1 MLNSPKKLR
10 NNYKKSP
17 TESGSVINIYCLLVR
32 LRHNGFDSFTAERH
46 DDSCL
51 CEHVIGRVSAVV
63 QCRFRIVIIFG
74 NEDFGNTGEADVEG
88 TAFAWKPDYIE
99 LGTGRNFSPGVMQSV
114 DFGMD
119 HERVFVRLEF
129 VVAYEFPGIC
139 IEQIVSEELFFTCV
153 GDSFVVKSGG
163 CTVVSGADN
172 ASVSADKN
180 GAHLRVL
187 VFGKACLGTHHLRI
201 DFVAKLCSRTIHAKK
216 YRQNFNGELFLNLV
230 SMEKSNHF
238 GKVYL
243 IGAGPGDPGLLTVRG
258 KSILEKADV
267 VVYDRLVSP
276 GVLSLCNPDA
286 KMVDVGKMPTH
297 HKVKQS
303 EINKLL
309 VKFAVEMPGATIA
322 RLKGGDPFVF
332 GRGGEE
338 ALELVSAGVEFE
350 IVPGV
355 TSAIAVP
362 AYAGIP
368 VSHRGIATSF
378 HIITGHEKLDERTL
392 AGSLQTRDERNV
404 IPATEPESLS
414 SKPLGLDFEALA
426 RCPGTL
432 IFLMGIA
439 NMDFIA
445 HRLMECGKDPKTPLA
460 FIEKGTTPK
469 QRTVMATLETAGE
482 TIVRENVTAPAITIM
497 GGVVELGKTL
507 AWKKNLP
514 LSGKRLVVTRAAK
527 QASGITARLTAL
539 GAEVIE
545 TPMIETRTLD
555 CPLVMRHPEP
565 VAALASHVIA
575 SPEGAW
581 QSRSADFNSL
591 ANFDILAFTS
601 TNGVESFFKQLFD
614 AGYDVRVLAGKKIA
628 SVGKITEKKLLE
640 YGIRCDY
647 VPEDHTGEGL
657 GMLLRSILDERTL
670 VNSLQTRDERDVMA
684 QAHDSIGSAMPV
696 CEQPVTALASHVMAS
711 EQSER
716 GNPLDESRILLL
728 QGNLADDT
736 LLKLLPK
743 ATRWVV
749 YETLPVA
756 ELPEWKREAVAS
768 ADAVVF
774 ASTSAVENFVNLMS
788 NVKACHSERSE
799 ESSASMGP
807 SLVELAQDDFIKKS
821 PHTSFCIG
829 RMTESAARKH
839 GFNTVTSDETTMDSL
854 VKKIVEYYTT
864 SPNH

>member
-1 MLNSPKKLR
+1 
-10 NNYKKSP
+10 
-17 TESGSVINIYCLLVR
+17 
-32 LRHNGFDSFTAERH
+32 
-46 DDSCL
+46 
-51 CEHVIGRVSAVV
+51 
-63 QCRFRIVIIFG
+63 
-74 NEDFGNTGEADVEG
+74 
-88 TAFAWKPDYIE
+88 
-99 LGTGRNFSPGVMQSV
+99 
-114 DFGMD
+114 
-119 HERVFVRLEF
+119 
-129 VVAYEFPGIC
+129 
-139 IEQIVSEELFFTCV
+139 
-153 GDSFVVKSGG
+153 
-163 CTVVSGADN
+163 
-172 ASVSADKN
+172 
-180 GAHLRVL
+180 
-187 VFGKACLGTHHLRI
+187 
-201 DFVAKLCSRTIHAKK
+201 
-216 YRQNFNGELFLNLV
+216 
-230 SMEKSNHF
+230 MENSNHF

-276 GVLSLCNPDA
+276 GVLSLCNPKA

-309 VKFAVEMPGATIA
+309 VKFAVEMPGATVA

-338 ALELVSAGVEFE
+338 ALELVAAGVEFE
-350 IVPGV
+350 VVPGV

-378 HIITGHEKLDERTL
+378 HIITGHEKEVDSRKSEV
-392 AGSLQTRDERNV
+392 GSDSV
-404 IPATEPESLS
+404 ILS
-414 SKPLGLDFEALA
+414 EVRSTKSKDPSQNLSLDFENLA
-426 RCPGTL
+426 KCQGTL

-445 HRLMECGKDPKTPLA
+445 RRLIECGKDPKTPLA
-460 FIEKGTTPK
+460 FIEKGTTPN

-527 QASGITARLTAL
+527 QSSGITARLTAL

-545 TPMIETRTLD
+545 TPMIETRSLEKPQTV
-555 CPLVMRHPEP
+555 CHPERST
-565 VAALASHVIA
+565 V
-575 SPEGAW
+575 GAESKDPGL
-581 QSRSADFNSL
+581 QGSVDFKSL

-601 TNGVESFFKQLFD
+601 TNGVESFFTQLLASGND
-614 AGYDVRVLAGKKIA
+614 IRILAGKKIA

-640 YGIRCDY
+640 FGIRCDY

-657 GMLLRSILDERTL
+657 GLLLRE
-670 VNSLQTRDERDVMA
+670 VV
-684 QAHDSIGSAMPV
+684 G
-696 CEQPVTALASHVMAS
+696 
-711 EQSER
+711 
-716 GNPLDESRILLL
+716 DESRILLL

-743 ATRWVV
+743 ATRWTV

-756 ELPEWKREAVAS
+756 ELPDWKREAIAS
-768 ADAVVF
+768 ADAIVF
-774 ASTSAVENFVNLMS
+774 ASSSAVENFSSVVS
-788 NVKACHSERSE
+788 AHSENVSR
-799 ESSASMGP
+799 
-807 SLVELAQDDFIKKS
+807 L
-821 PHTSFCIG
+821 SFCIG
-829 RMTESAARKH
+829 RLTEATARKH
-839 GFNTVTSDETTMDSL
+839 GFETITSDETTMDSL
-854 VKKIVEYYTT
+854 VKKIVEYYTMGE
-864 SPNH
+864 NA

>member
-1 MLNSPKKLR
+1 
-10 NNYKKSP
+10 
-17 TESGSVINIYCLLVR
+17 
-32 LRHNGFDSFTAERH
+32 
-46 DDSCL
+46 
-51 CEHVIGRVSAVV
+51 
-63 QCRFRIVIIFG
+63 
-74 NEDFGNTGEADVEG
+74 
-88 TAFAWKPDYIE
+88 
-99 LGTGRNFSPGVMQSV
+99 
-114 DFGMD
+114 
-119 HERVFVRLEF
+119 
-129 VVAYEFPGIC
+129 
-139 IEQIVSEELFFTCV
+139 
-153 GDSFVVKSGG
+153 
-163 CTVVSGADN
+163 
-172 ASVSADKN
+172 
-180 GAHLRVL
+180 
-187 VFGKACLGTHHLRI
+187 
-201 DFVAKLCSRTIHAKK
+201 
-216 YRQNFNGELFLNLV
+216 
-230 SMEKSNHF
+230 MENSNHF

-276 GVLSLCNPDA
+276 GVLSLCNPKA

-309 VKFAVEMPGATIA
+309 VNFALEMPGATVA

-338 ALELVSAGVEFE
+338 ALELVAAGVEFE
-350 IVPGV
+350 VVPGV

-378 HIITGHEKLDERTL
+378 HIITGHEKEVDSRKSEV
-392 AGSLQTRDERNV
+392 GSDSV
-404 IPATEPESLS
+404 ILS
-414 SKPLGLDFEALA
+414 EVRSTKSKDPSQNLSLDFENLA
-426 RCPGTL
+426 KCQGTL

-445 HRLMECGKDPKTPLA
+445 RRLIECGKDPKTPLA
-460 FIEKGTTPK
+460 FIEKGTTPN

-527 QASGITARLTAL
+527 QSSGITARLTAL

-545 TPMIETRTLD
+545 TPMIE
-555 CPLVMRHPEP
+555 MRSLEKPQTVCHPERST
-565 VAALASHVIA
+565 V
-575 SPEGAW
+575 GAESKDPGL
-581 QSRSADFNSL
+581 QGSVDFKSL

-601 TNGVESFFKQLFD
+601 TNGVESFFKQLFA

-640 YGIRCDY
+640 FGIRCDY

-657 GMLLRSILDERTL
+657 GLLLRDVVDKCEHVILSEERSSESKDL
-670 VNSLQTRDERDVMA
+670 V
-684 QAHDSIGSAMPV
+684 
-696 CEQPVTALASHVMAS
+696 
-711 EQSER
+711 
-716 GNPLDESRILLL
+716 ESRILLL

-743 ATRWVV
+743 TTRWTV

-756 ELPEWKREAVAS
+756 ELPDWKREAIAS
-768 ADAVVF
+768 ADAIVF
-774 ASTSAVENFVNLMS
+774 ASSSAVENFVQISRL
-788 NVKACHSERSE
+788 
-799 ESSASMGP
+799 SSFVSR
-807 SLVELAQDDFIKKS
+807 L
-821 PHTSFCIG
+821 SFCIG
-829 RMTESAARKH
+829 RLTEATARKH
-839 GFNTVTSDETTMDSL
+839 GFETITSDETTMDSL
-854 VKKIVEYYTT
+854 VKKIVEYYTMGE
-864 SPNH
+864 NA

>member
-1 MLNSPKKLR
+1 MENSK
-10 NNYKKSP
+10 
-17 TESGSVINIYCLLVR
+17 
-32 LRHNGFDSFTAERH
+32 
-46 DDSCL
+46 
-51 CEHVIGRVSAVV
+51 
-63 QCRFRIVIIFG
+63 
-74 NEDFGNTGEADVEG
+74 
-88 TAFAWKPDYIE
+88 
-99 LGTGRNFSPGVMQSV
+99 
-114 DFGMD
+114 
-119 HERVFVRLEF
+119 
-129 VVAYEFPGIC
+129 
-139 IEQIVSEELFFTCV
+139 
-153 GDSFVVKSGG
+153 
-163 CTVVSGADN
+163 
-172 ASVSADKN
+172 
-180 GAHLRVL
+180 
-187 VFGKACLGTHHLRI
+187 
-201 DFVAKLCSRTIHAKK
+201 
-216 YRQNFNGELFLNLV
+216 
-230 SMEKSNHF
+230 HF

-276 GVLSLCNPDA
+276 GVLSLCNPKA
-286 KMVDVGKMPTH
+286 MMVDVGKMPTH

-309 VKFAVEMPGATIA
+309 VKFAVEMSGATIA

-338 ALELVSAGVEFE
+338 ALELVAAGVEFE

-378 HIITGHEKLDERTL
+378 HIITGHEKEKGDSHSG
-392 AGSLQTRDERNV
+392 GSE
-404 IPATEPESLS
+404 ATDRIHGNLS
-414 SKPLGLDFEALA
+414 LDFDALA
-426 RCPGTL
+426 KCPGTL

-445 HRLMECGKDPKTPLA
+445 RRLMECGKDPKTPLA
-460 FIEKGTTPK
+460 FIEKGTTPN
-469 QRTVMATLETAGE
+469 QRTVMAMLETAGE

-527 QASGITARLTAL
+527 QSSGITARLTAL

-545 TPMIETRTLD
+545 TPMIETRA
-555 CPLVMRHPEP
+555 V
-565 VAALASHVIA
+565 
-575 SPEGAW
+575 EGNF
-581 QSRSADFNSL
+581 DFNTL
-591 ANFDILAFTS
+591 ANFDILVFTS
-601 TNGVESFFKQLFD
+601 TNGVESFFKQLFA

-657 GMLLRSILDERTL
+657 GLLLRDVVNKDKRVILSGERSSESKDL
-670 VNSLQTRDERDVMA
+670 V
-684 QAHDSIGSAMPV
+684 
-696 CEQPVTALASHVMAS
+696 
-711 EQSER
+711 
-716 GNPLDESRILLL
+716 ESRILLL
-728 QGNLADDT
+728 QGNLADET
-736 LLKLLPK
+736 LLKHLPQ
-743 ATRWVV
+743 ATRWIV
-749 YETLPVA
+749 YETLPVV

-774 ASTSAVENFVNLMS
+774 ASTSAVENFVKLIS
-788 NVKACHSERSE
+788 NEKSSDSLDPSFVKLS
-799 ESSASMGP
+799 
-807 SLVELAQDDFIKKS
+807 QDDVVKKS

-839 GFNTVTSDETTMDSL
+839 GFETVTSDETTMDSL
-854 VKKIVEYYTT
+854 VKKIAEYYAGEGA
-864 SPNH
+864 

>member
-1 MLNSPKKLR
+1 MAN
-10 NNYKKSP
+10 
-17 TESGSVINIYCLLVR
+17 
-32 LRHNGFDSFTAERH
+32 
-46 DDSCL
+46 
-51 CEHVIGRVSAVV
+51 
-63 QCRFRIVIIFG
+63 FG
-74 NEDFGNTGEADVEG
+74 
-88 TAFAWKPDYIE
+88 
-99 LGTGRNFSPGVMQSV
+99 
-114 DFGMD
+114 
-119 HERVFVRLEF
+119 H
-129 VVAYEFPGIC
+129 
-139 IEQIVSEELFFTCV
+139 
-153 GDSFVVKSGG
+153 
-163 CTVVSGADN
+163 
-172 ASVSADKN
+172 
-180 GAHLRVL
+180 
-187 VFGKACLGTHHLRI
+187 
-201 DFVAKLCSRTIHAKK
+201 
-216 YRQNFNGELFLNLV
+216 
-230 SMEKSNHF
+230 
-238 GKVYL
+238 VYL
-243 IGAGPGDPGLLTVRG
+243 IGAGPGDPGLLTIRG
-258 KSILEKADV
+258 KEILERADV

-276 GVLSLCNPDA
+276 AILGMCNSKA

-309 VKFAVEMPGATIA
+309 VQFAQEYPQGIVA

-338 ALELVSAGVEFE
+338 ALELVEAGVDFDV
-350 IVPGV
+350 VPGI
-355 TSAIAVP
+355 TSAISVP

-378 HIITGHEKLDERTL
+378 HIITGHE
-392 AGSLQTRDERNV
+392 RNV
-404 IPATEPESLS
+404 ILEPQATESIHSQQEPV
-414 SKPLGLDFEALA
+414 GLDFSALA
-426 RCPGTL
+426 HCPGTL

-445 HRLMECGKDPKTPLA
+445 KRLMECGKDPKTPLA
-460 FIEKGTTPK
+460 FIEKGTTPY

-545 TPMIETRTLD
+545 TPMIETRA
-555 CPLVMRHPEP
+555 V
-565 VAALASHVIA
+565 
-575 SPEGAW
+575 EGSFNW
-581 QSRSADFNSL
+581 ADL

-601 TNGVESFFKQLFD
+601 TNGVESFFTQLLASGND
-614 AGYDVRVLAGKKIA
+614 IRVLAGKKIA

-657 GMLLRSILDERTL
+657 GKLL
-670 VNSLQTRDERDVMA
+670 A
-684 QAHDSIGSAMPV
+684 
-696 CEQPVTALASHVMAS
+696 ALNPIPQSTEGAISHLT
-711 EQSER
+711 
-716 GNPLDESRILLL
+716 PRILLL

-736 LLKLLPK
+736 LLKLLPQ

-774 ASTSAVENFVNLMS
+774 ASTSAFDNFVKLLPKS
-788 NVKACHSERSE
+788 TVGAT
-799 ESSASMGP
+799 SSLEAP
-807 SLVELAQDDFIKKS
+807 QAR

-839 GFNTVTSDETTMDSL
+839 GFDTVTSDETTMDSL
-854 VKKIVEYYTT
+854 VKKIVEFYAGERA
-864 SPNH
+864 

>member
-1 MLNSPKKLR
+1 
-10 NNYKKSP
+10 
-17 TESGSVINIYCLLVR
+17 
-32 LRHNGFDSFTAERH
+32 
-46 DDSCL
+46 
-51 CEHVIGRVSAVV
+51 
-63 QCRFRIVIIFG
+63 
-74 NEDFGNTGEADVEG
+74 
-88 TAFAWKPDYIE
+88 
-99 LGTGRNFSPGVMQSV
+99 
-114 DFGMD
+114 
-119 HERVFVRLEF
+119 
-129 VVAYEFPGIC
+129 
-139 IEQIVSEELFFTCV
+139 
-153 GDSFVVKSGG
+153 
-163 CTVVSGADN
+163 
-172 ASVSADKN
+172 
-180 GAHLRVL
+180 
-187 VFGKACLGTHHLRI
+187 
-201 DFVAKLCSRTIHAKK
+201 
-216 YRQNFNGELFLNLV
+216 
-230 SMEKSNHF
+230 MENSNHF

-276 GVLSLCNPDA
+276 GVLSLCNPKA

-309 VKFAVEMPGATIA
+309 VKFAVEMPGSIVA

-338 ALELVSAGVEFE
+338 ALELVDADVEFE
-350 IVPGV
+350 VVPGV

-378 HIITGHEKLDERTL
+378 HIITGHEKEVDSRKSEV
-392 AGSLQTRDERNV
+392 GSDSV
-404 IPATEPESLS
+404 ILS
-414 SKPLGLDFEALA
+414 EVRSTKSKDPSQNLSLDFENLA
-426 RCPGTL
+426 KCQGTL

-445 HRLMECGKDPKTPLA
+445 RRLIECGKDPKTPLA
-460 FIEKGTTPK
+460 FIEKGTTPN

-527 QASGITARLTAL
+527 QSSGITARLTAL

-545 TPMIETRTLD
+545 TPMIETRDVFPCCHVGLRS
-555 CPLVMRHPEP
+555 CIVNSSENKVAEP
-565 VAALASHVIA
+565 VEFEDLK
-575 SPEGAW
+575 
-581 QSRSADFNSL
+581 
-591 ANFDILAFTS
+591 NFDILAFTS
-601 TNGVESFFKQLFD
+601 TNGVECFFKQLFA

-657 GMLLRSILDERTL
+657 GLLLRDVVDKCEHVILSEERSSESKNLDEY
-670 VNSLQTRDERDVMA
+670 
-684 QAHDSIGSAMPV
+684 
-696 CEQPVTALASHVMAS
+696 
-711 EQSER
+711 
-716 GNPLDESRILLL
+716 RILLL

-743 ATRWVV
+743 ATRWTV

-756 ELPEWKREAVAS
+756 ELPEWKCEAIAS
-768 ADAVVF
+768 ADAIVF
-774 ASTSAVENFVNLMS
+774 ASSSAVENFCAVIPA
-788 NVKACHSERSE
+788 KAGISFDHC
-799 ESSASMGP
+799 
-807 SLVELAQDDFIKKS
+807 L
-821 PHTSFCIG
+821 HTSFCIG
-829 RMTESAARKH
+829 RMTEASAKKH
-839 GFNTVTSDETTMDSL
+839 GFETVTSDETTMDSL
-854 VKKIVEYYTT
+854 VKKIVEYYTMGE
-864 SPNH
+864 NA

>member
-1 MLNSPKKLR
+1 MAN
-10 NNYKKSP
+10 
-17 TESGSVINIYCLLVR
+17 
-32 LRHNGFDSFTAERH
+32 
-46 DDSCL
+46 
-51 CEHVIGRVSAVV
+51 
-63 QCRFRIVIIFG
+63 FG
-74 NEDFGNTGEADVEG
+74 
-88 TAFAWKPDYIE
+88 
-99 LGTGRNFSPGVMQSV
+99 
-114 DFGMD
+114 
-119 HERVFVRLEF
+119 H
-129 VVAYEFPGIC
+129 
-139 IEQIVSEELFFTCV
+139 
-153 GDSFVVKSGG
+153 
-163 CTVVSGADN
+163 
-172 ASVSADKN
+172 
-180 GAHLRVL
+180 
-187 VFGKACLGTHHLRI
+187 
-201 DFVAKLCSRTIHAKK
+201 
-216 YRQNFNGELFLNLV
+216 
-230 SMEKSNHF
+230 
-238 GKVYL
+238 VYL
-243 IGAGPGDPGLLTVRG
+243 IGAGPGDPGLLTLRG
-258 KSILEKADV
+258 KDILEKADV

-276 GVLSLCNPDA
+276 AILGMCNPKA

-309 VKFAVEMPGATIA
+309 VQFAKENPSGVIA

-338 ALELVSAGVEFE
+338 ALELVDAGVEFE
-350 IVPGV
+350 VVPGI
-355 TSAIAVP
+355 TSAISVP

-378 HIITGHEKLDERTL
+378 HIITGHEK
-392 AGSLQTRDERNV
+392 A
-404 IPATEPESLS
+404 ESNGELS
-414 SKPLGLDFEALA
+414 LDFENLA
-426 RCPGTL
+426 KCPGTL

-445 HRLMECGKDPKTPLA
+445 NRLIECGKDPKTPLA
-460 FIEKGTTPK
+460 FIEKGTTPY

-545 TPMIETRTLD
+545 TPMIETRTLE
-555 CPLVMRHPEP
+555 CPLVMAQAHDSIGPAMLVCEQP
-565 VAALASHVIA
+565 VTALASHVIA

-581 QSRSADFNSL
+581 QSSPVDFNTL

-601 TNGVESFFKQLFD
+601 TNGVESFFKQLFA

-657 GMLLRSILDERTL
+657 GRL
-670 VNSLQTRDERDVMA
+670 
-684 QAHDSIGSAMPV
+684 
-696 CEQPVTALASHVMAS
+696 LASLLVDH
-711 EQSER
+711 
-716 GNPLDESRILLL
+716 SRILLL

-736 LLKLLPK
+736 LLKLLPQ

-749 YETLPVA
+749 YETLPVS
-756 ELPEWKREAVAS
+756 ELPDWKREAVES

-774 ASTSAVENFVNLMS
+774 ASTSAVENYCSVILSGVRSTESKDLNRDSSTTPNGFAQND
-788 NVKACHSERSE
+788 NNACYPR
-799 ESSASMGP
+799 
-807 SLVELAQDDFIKKS
+807 K
-821 PHTSFCIG
+821 SFCIG
-829 RMTESAARKH
+829 RMTESAAKSH
-839 GFNTVTSDETTMDSL
+839 GFETVTSDETTMDSL
-854 VKKIVEYYTT
+854 VKKIVEFYTKN
-864 SPNH
+864 S

>member
-1 MLNSPKKLR
+1 
-10 NNYKKSP
+10 
-17 TESGSVINIYCLLVR
+17 
-32 LRHNGFDSFTAERH
+32 
-46 DDSCL
+46 
-51 CEHVIGRVSAVV
+51 
-63 QCRFRIVIIFG
+63 
-74 NEDFGNTGEADVEG
+74 
-88 TAFAWKPDYIE
+88 
-99 LGTGRNFSPGVMQSV
+99 
-114 DFGMD
+114 
-119 HERVFVRLEF
+119 
-129 VVAYEFPGIC
+129 
-139 IEQIVSEELFFTCV
+139 
-153 GDSFVVKSGG
+153 
-163 CTVVSGADN
+163 
-172 ASVSADKN
+172 
-180 GAHLRVL
+180 
-187 VFGKACLGTHHLRI
+187 
-201 DFVAKLCSRTIHAKK
+201 
-216 YRQNFNGELFLNLV
+216 
-230 SMEKSNHF
+230 MEKSNHF

-309 VKFAVEMPGATIA
+309 VKFAHEMPGATVA

-445 HRLMECGKDPKTPLA
+445 RRLMECGKEPKTPLA
-460 FIEKGTTPK
+460 FVEKGTTPN

-527 QASGITARLTAL
+527 QSSGITARLTAL

-545 TPMIETRTLD
+545 TPMIETRD
-555 CPLVMRHPEP
+555 
-565 VAALASHVIA
+565 VALSN
-575 SPEGAW
+575 W
-581 QSRSADFNSL
+581 DDL

-601 TNGVESFFKQLFD
+601 TNGVESFFKQLFA

-657 GMLLRSILDERTL
+657 GKL
-670 VNSLQTRDERDVMA
+670 
-684 QAHDSIGSAMPV
+684 
-696 CEQPVTALASHVMAS
+696 LASYVIAS
-711 EQSER
+711 EQGER
-716 GNPLDESRILLL
+716 GNLIDESRILLL

-736 LLKLLPK
+736 LLKFLPQ

-749 YETLPVA
+749 YETLTVA

-807 SLVELAQDDFIKKS
+807 SLVELAQDGFIKKS

-839 GFNTVTSDETTMDSL
+839 GFDTITSDETTMDSL
-854 VKKIVEYYTT
+854 VKKIVEYYAKT
-864 SPNH
+864 

>member
-1 MLNSPKKLR
+1 
-10 NNYKKSP
+10 
-17 TESGSVINIYCLLVR
+17 
-32 LRHNGFDSFTAERH
+32 
-46 DDSCL
+46 
-51 CEHVIGRVSAVV
+51 
-63 QCRFRIVIIFG
+63 
-74 NEDFGNTGEADVEG
+74 
-88 TAFAWKPDYIE
+88 
-99 LGTGRNFSPGVMQSV
+99 
-114 DFGMD
+114 
-119 HERVFVRLEF
+119 
-129 VVAYEFPGIC
+129 
-139 IEQIVSEELFFTCV
+139 
-153 GDSFVVKSGG
+153 
-163 CTVVSGADN
+163 
-172 ASVSADKN
+172 
-180 GAHLRVL
+180 
-187 VFGKACLGTHHLRI
+187 
-201 DFVAKLCSRTIHAKK
+201 
-216 YRQNFNGELFLNLV
+216 
-230 SMEKSNHF
+230 MEKSNHF

-243 IGAGPGDPGLLTVRG
+243 IGAGPGDPGLLTLRAHA
-258 KSILEKADV
+258 ILEKADV

-276 GVLSLCNPDA
+276 AILGMCNSKA

-309 VKFAVEMPGATIA
+309 VQFACEMPGATIA

-338 ALELVSAGVEFE
+338 ALELVAAGVEFE
-350 IVPGV
+350 VVPGV

-378 HIITGHEKLDERTL
+378 HIITGHEKEVDSRKSEV
-392 AGSLQTRDERNV
+392 GSDSV
-404 IPATEPESLS
+404 ILS
-414 SKPLGLDFEALA
+414 EVRSTKSKDPSQNLSLDFENLA
-426 RCPGTL
+426 KCPGTL

-445 HRLMECGKDPKTPLA
+445 RRLMECGKDPKTPLA

-527 QASGITARLTAL
+527 QSSGITARLTAL

-545 TPMIETRTLD
+545 TPMIETRAVD
-555 CPLVMRHPEP
+555 G
-565 VAALASHVIA
+565 SFN
-575 SPEGAW
+575 W
-581 QSRSADFNSL
+581 ADL
-591 ANFDILAFTS
+591 ANFDLLAFTS
-601 TNGVESFFKQLFD
+601 TNGVESFFKQLFA

-670 VNSLQTRDERDVMA
+670 VNSLQTRDES
-684 QAHDSIGSAMPV
+684 DSMGSQTLTSSPSRFAEPV
-696 CEQPVTALASHVMAS
+696 AALASNVIAS

-774 ASTSAVENFVNLMS
+774 ASTSAVENFVQVSRLLIEDNSTKVLKHQVS
-788 NVKACHSERSE
+788 FIS
-799 ESSASMGP
+799 
-807 SLVELAQDDFIKKS
+807 SLVSRLA
-821 PHTSFCIG
+821 FCIG
-829 RMTESAARKH
+829 RMTESAAKSH
-839 GFNTVTSDETTMDSL
+839 AFETVTSDETTMDSL

>member
-1 MLNSPKKLR
+1 MKENS
-10 NNYKKSP
+10 
-17 TESGSVINIYCLLVR
+17 
-32 LRHNGFDSFTAERH
+32 
-46 DDSCL
+46 
-51 CEHVIGRVSAVV
+51 
-63 QCRFRIVIIFG
+63 
-74 NEDFGNTGEADVEG
+74 
-88 TAFAWKPDYIE
+88 
-99 LGTGRNFSPGVMQSV
+99 
-114 DFGMD
+114 
-119 HERVFVRLEF
+119 
-129 VVAYEFPGIC
+129 
-139 IEQIVSEELFFTCV
+139 
-153 GDSFVVKSGG
+153 
-163 CTVVSGADN
+163 
-172 ASVSADKN
+172 
-180 GAHLRVL
+180 
-187 VFGKACLGTHHLRI
+187 
-201 DFVAKLCSRTIHAKK
+201 
-216 YRQNFNGELFLNLV
+216 
-230 SMEKSNHF
+230 

-243 IGAGPGDPGLLTVRG
+243 IGAGPGDPGLLTLRG
-258 KSILEKADV
+258 KSVLEKADV

-276 GVLSLCNPDA
+276 AILGFCNPKA

-309 VKFAVEMPGATIA
+309 VQFASEFPGGVIA

-338 ALELVSAGVEFE
+338 ALELVAAGVEFE
-350 IVPGV
+350 VVPGI
-355 TSAIAVP
+355 TSAISVP

-378 HIITGHEKLDERTL
+378 HIITGHEKEVDSRKLVV
-392 AGSLQTRDERNV
+392 GSGEV
-404 IPATEPESLS
+404 IGACHCEPCKGDAISSGNLS
-414 SKPLGLDFEALA
+414 LDFDALA
-426 RCPGTL
+426 HCPGTL

-445 HRLMECGKDPKTPLA
+445 KRLMECGKDPKTPLA
-460 FIEKGTTPK
+460 FIEKGTTPY

-545 TPMIETRTLD
+545 TPMIETRTLER
-555 CPLVMRHPEP
+555 PLVF
-565 VAALASHVIA
+565 A
-575 SPEGAW
+575 SPEGAR
-581 QSRSADFNSL
+581 QSRPADFSSL

-601 TNGVESFFKQLFD
+601 TNGVESFFKQLLASGND
-614 AGYDVRVLAGKKIA
+614 IRILAGKKIA

-657 GMLLRSILDERTL
+657 GKL
-670 VNSLQTRDERDVMA
+670 
-684 QAHDSIGSAMPV
+684 
-696 CEQPVTALASHVMAS
+696 LASLIP
-711 EQSER
+711 QSTE
-716 GNPLDESRILLL
+716 GATSYPIPRILLL

-736 LLKLLPK
+736 LLKHLPQ

-749 YETLPVA
+749 YETLPVV

-774 ASTSAVENFVNLMS
+774 ASTSAVENFVKLMPQGTAG
-788 NVKACHSERSE
+788 VPPYLKATNG
-799 ESSASMGP
+799 SAP
-807 SLVELAQDDFIKKS
+807 IPQ
-821 PHTSFCIG
+821 TSFCIG

-839 GFNTVTSDETTMDSL
+839 GFETVTSDETTMDSL
-854 VKKIVEYYTT
+854 VKKIAEFY
-864 SPNH
+864 SK

>member
-1 MLNSPKKLR
+1 
-10 NNYKKSP
+10 
-17 TESGSVINIYCLLVR
+17 
-32 LRHNGFDSFTAERH
+32 
-46 DDSCL
+46 
-51 CEHVIGRVSAVV
+51 
-63 QCRFRIVIIFG
+63 
-74 NEDFGNTGEADVEG
+74 
-88 TAFAWKPDYIE
+88 
-99 LGTGRNFSPGVMQSV
+99 
-114 DFGMD
+114 
-119 HERVFVRLEF
+119 
-129 VVAYEFPGIC
+129 
-139 IEQIVSEELFFTCV
+139 
-153 GDSFVVKSGG
+153 
-163 CTVVSGADN
+163 
-172 ASVSADKN
+172 
-180 GAHLRVL
+180 
-187 VFGKACLGTHHLRI
+187 
-201 DFVAKLCSRTIHAKK
+201 
-216 YRQNFNGELFLNLV
+216 
-230 SMEKSNHF
+230 MEKTNNF

-276 GVLSLCNPDA
+276 GVLSLCNPKA

-309 VKFAVEMPGATIA
+309 VKFAVEMPGATVA

-338 ALELVSAGVEFE
+338 ALELVAAGVEFE

-392 AGSLQTRDERNV
+392 ASSLQTKDEREVN
-404 IPATEPESLS
+404 LS
-414 SKPLGLDFEALA
+414 LDFETLA
-426 RCPGTL
+426 KCPGTL

-445 HRLMECGKDPKTPLA
+445 RRLIECGKDPKTPLA
-460 FIEKGTTPK
+460 FIEKGTTPN

-527 QASGITARLTAL
+527 QSSGITARLTAL

-657 GMLLRSILDERTL
+657 GKLL
-670 VNSLQTRDERDVMA
+670 A
-684 QAHDSIGSAMPV
+684 
-696 CEQPVTALASHVMAS
+696 ALIP
-711 EQSER
+711 QSTE
-716 GNPLDESRILLL
+716 GATSYPIPRILLL
-728 QGNLADDT
+728 QGNLADGT
-736 LLKLLPK
+736 LLKLLPQ

-774 ASTSAVENFVNLMS
+774 ASTSAVENFVKLIPQS
-788 NVKACHSERSE
+788 TEGATSY
-799 ESSASMGP
+799 P
-807 SLVELAQDDFIKKS
+807 I
-821 PHTSFCIG
+821 PHASFCIG

-839 GFNTVTSDETTMDSL
+839 GFETVTSDETTMDSL
-854 VKKIVEYYTT
+854 VKKIVEYYANT
-864 SPNH
+864 P

>member
-1 MLNSPKKLR
+1 MENS
-10 NNYKKSP
+10 NY
-17 TESGSVINIYCLLVR
+17 
-32 LRHNGFDSFTAERH
+32 
-46 DDSCL
+46 
-51 CEHVIGRVSAVV
+51 
-63 QCRFRIVIIFG
+63 
-74 NEDFGNTGEADVEG
+74 
-88 TAFAWKPDYIE
+88 
-99 LGTGRNFSPGVMQSV
+99 
-114 DFGMD
+114 
-119 HERVFVRLEF
+119 
-129 VVAYEFPGIC
+129 
-139 IEQIVSEELFFTCV
+139 
-153 GDSFVVKSGG
+153 
-163 CTVVSGADN
+163 
-172 ASVSADKN
+172 
-180 GAHLRVL
+180 
-187 VFGKACLGTHHLRI
+187 
-201 DFVAKLCSRTIHAKK
+201 
-216 YRQNFNGELFLNLV
+216 
-230 SMEKSNHF
+230 F

-276 GVLSLCNPDA
+276 GVLSLCNPKA

-309 VKFAVEMPGATIA
+309 VKFAVEMPGATVA

-338 ALELVSAGVEFE
+338 ALELVAAGVEFE
-350 IVPGV
+350 VVPGV

-378 HIITGHEKLDERTL
+378 HIITGHEKEKSVVDPI
-392 AGSLQTRDERNV
+392 AALQGDCHSGAEGDRIQCN
-404 IPATEPESLS
+404 LS
-414 SKPLGLDFEALA
+414 LDFETLA
-426 RCPGTL
+426 KCQGTL

-445 HRLMECGKDPKTPLA
+445 HRLIECGKDPKTPLA
-460 FIEKGTTPK
+460 FIEKGTTPN

-527 QASGITARLTAL
+527 QSSGITARLTAL

-545 TPMIETRTLD
+545 TPMIETRNVLPY
-555 CPLVMRHPEP
+555 CHAELP
-565 VAALASHVIA
+565 SCIA
-575 SPEGAW
+575 NSYEYDTAEL
-581 QSRSADFNSL
+581 ADFEDL
-591 ANFDILAFTS
+591 KDFDILAFTS
-601 TNGVESFFKQLFD
+601 TNGVESFFEQLFT

-657 GMLLRSILDERTL
+657 GLLLREVVD
-670 VNSLQTRDERDVMA
+670 
-684 QAHDSIGSAMPV
+684 
-696 CEQPVTALASHVMAS
+696 
-711 EQSER
+711 
-716 GNPLDESRILLL
+716 DESRILLL

-743 ATRWVV
+743 ATRWIV
-749 YETLPVA
+749 YETLPIA
-756 ELPEWKREAVAS
+756 ELPDWKREAIAS

-774 ASTSAVENFVNLMS
+774 ASSSAVENFCAVIPA
-788 NVKACHSERSE
+788 KAGISFDHC
-799 ESSASMGP
+799 
-807 SLVELAQDDFIKKS
+807 

-829 RMTESAARKH
+829 RMTEASAKKH
-839 GFNTVTSDETTMDSL
+839 GFETVTSDETTMDSL
-854 VKKIVEYYTT
+854 VKKIVEYYTMGE
-864 SPNH
+864 NA